1 MKNLILLTANNT
13 VGLVDVLSWVMCAV
27 VLVLMFLYIR
37 KERTEK
43 GNKEALDK
51 FLKDISDVVR
61 KRIVEF
67 ITNFDISTYKDD
79 YMSLQAD
86 LLNGI
91 YEDIYELSMRELEST
106 MGSDSVT
113 LALLKK
119 SLTKDKI
126 EEYVSL
132 MLEEETLMNKF
143 TNLINSVLEKENK
156 RIEAEDAALEKEILT
171 YEKDT
176 DDPMESKVEELD
188 PRVFVDP
195 EKPTISE
202 TIIPPREEEEE
213 TVSVDDETVEIV
225 GDVPEAQIIP

>member
-1 MKNLILLTANNT
+1 M
-13 VGLVDVLSWVMCAV
+13 
-27 VLVLMFLYIR
+27 
-37 KERTEK
+37 
-43 GNKEALDK
+43 
-51 FLKDISDVVR
+51 VR

-91 YEDIYELSMRELEST
+91 YEDIYELSMRELEAT

>member
-13 VGLVDVLSWVMCAV
+13 VGLVDVLSWVMCVV

-61 KRIVEF
+61 KRIIEF

-91 YEDIYELSMRELEST
+91 YEDIYELSMRELEAT

-156 RIEAEDAALEKEILT
+156 RIEEEDAALEKEILT

-176 DDPMESKVEELD
+176 DDPMESKVTELD

-202 TIIPPREEEEE
+202 VINPPREEEEE
-213 TVSVDDETVEIV
+213 TVSIDDETVEIV